1 MLMRT
6 PRPEGQSEPDAEHLD
21 NMLDEALRE
30 TFPASDPIAITIDKP
45 LKSIAS
51 EEHQAPDNLATSPRT
66 TFSGA
71 EPKPALVSF
80 YDANLWGINQI
91 FDWWSL
97 LLGGRGGK

>member
-6 PRPEGQSEPDAEHLD
+6 PRPERQSEPDAEHLD

-51 EEHQAPDNLATSPRT
+51 EEHQGPDNLEKSTRART
-66 TFSGA
+66 IS
-71 EPKPALVSF
+71 
-80 YDANLWGINQI
+80 QRRH
-91 FDWWSL
+91 
-97 LLGGRGGK
+97 GRRLSEQNPSWRP

>member
-21 NMLDEALRE
+21 KMLDEALRE

-51 EEHQAPDNLATSPRT
+51 EEHQGPDNLATSPRT
-66 TFSGA
+66 TFSGT

>member
-6 PRPEGQSEPDAEHLD
+6 PRPEVRSEPDAEHLD
-21 NMLDEALRE
+21 KMLDEALGE

-51 EEHQAPDNLATSPRT
+51 EEQGPDNLATSPRT
-66 TFSGA
+66 TFRGT
-71 EPKPALVSF
+71 EPKPAPVSF
-80 YDANLWGINQI
+80 YDANLWSINQI

-97 LLGGRGGK
+97 VVGGRGGK

>member
-1 MLMRT
+1 MRT

-51 EEHQAPDNLATSPRT
+51 EEHQGPDNLATSPRT
-66 TFSGA
+66 TFSAA

-97 LLGGRGGK
+97 LLGGGGGK